1 LVTLDILIYG
11 LSLLL
16 EFAALV
22 ALRIR
27 EPKLDRPFRVAG
39 GLIGAVAIGI
49 PPMLLL
55 GFDMVQSQSERV
67 WGMSSFAFGAL
78 VIAAGV
84 LGYGIL
90 YLVESSRRRNAQRA
104 AADA

>member
-1 LVTLDILIYG
+1 

-27 EPKLDRPFRVAG
+27 EPQLDRPFRVAG
-39 GLIGAVAIGI
+39 GLIGAIAIGI

-55 GFDMVQSQSERV
+55 GFDMAQSQSERV

-78 VIAAGV
+78 VIAAGIV
-84 LGYGIL
+84 GYGIV
-90 YLVESSRRRNAQRA
+90 YWAESSRRRNAARA